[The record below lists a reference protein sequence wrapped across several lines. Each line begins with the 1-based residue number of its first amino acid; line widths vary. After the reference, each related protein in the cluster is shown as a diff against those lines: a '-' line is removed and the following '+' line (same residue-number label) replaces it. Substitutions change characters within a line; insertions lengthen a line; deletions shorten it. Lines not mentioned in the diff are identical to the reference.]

1 MTIFRHLQGI
11 EALAALFA
19 ETIAMTKMNK
29 NNDILDLTYLKA
41 VVLLSVR
48 TRSGVGGAS

>member
-1 MTIFRHLQGI
+1 MSRRNDNFSDTCKV
-11 EALAALFA
+11 FA

-29 NNDILDLTYLKA
+29 NNDVVDLTYLKA